1 MSVISMERPRRRR
14 FARAG
19 GRLIWIAGL
28 AAVLAGATYKLGI
41 LPALLVL
48 AGLLAVPLL
57 LNNARAALT
66 VWITFLLLRLAA
78 VAALLDIRP
87 GVKARLPD
95 AFVPALVLV
104 SIAVAFG
111 FVTGAL

>member
-66 VWITFLLLRLAA
+66 VWITTIVVAEDTADWNITFFSKLYAKTPAYFSITFLLLLLAA
-78 VAALLDIRP
+78 A
-87 GVKARLPD
+87 
-95 AFVPALVLV
+95 
-104 SIAVAFG
+104 
-111 FVTGAL
+111 